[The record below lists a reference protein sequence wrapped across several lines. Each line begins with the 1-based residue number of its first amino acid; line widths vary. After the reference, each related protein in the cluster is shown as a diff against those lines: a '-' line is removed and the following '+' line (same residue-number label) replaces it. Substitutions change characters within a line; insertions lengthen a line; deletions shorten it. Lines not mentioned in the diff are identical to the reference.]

1 MAEKKLDLL
10 HNPKDTDS
18 SLQKFSD
25 CNELLVTSTKT
36 EFNLIEPMKF
46 LQGCLINFKKNVN
59 DLFDEIINK
68 KENIDLLLNKAKKC
82 MKNIVEDIKIEF

>member
-1 MAEKKLDLL
+1 MKVDIL
-10 HNPKDTDS
+10 HNPKDKDS

-46 LQGCLINFKKNVN
+46 LQGCLINFKKMLMIYLMKSLIKKKLLIYYLIKQKSVW
-59 DLFDEIINK
+59 II
-68 KENIDLLLNKAKKC
+68 
-82 MKNIVEDIKIEF
+82 